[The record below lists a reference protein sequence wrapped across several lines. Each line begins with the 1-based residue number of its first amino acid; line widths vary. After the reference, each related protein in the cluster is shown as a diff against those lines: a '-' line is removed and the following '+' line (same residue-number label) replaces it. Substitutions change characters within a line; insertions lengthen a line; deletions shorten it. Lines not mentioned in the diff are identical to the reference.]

1 MKFKNIFWTVVV
13 LGGIIAV
20 GLFGWSIYNNEGDSP
35 TMYEPADSV
44 TVSTTKREE
53 SQSKPESSESESVD
67 DYKEQPQELETTG
80 SESESESD
88 VDVDV
93 DVDAGVDA
101 GVDADE
107 DVDVD
112 ADGDVDVDELNY
124 AVSQEVSEAREY
136 HDLMYPGYAW
146 VNYVDDL
153 YITDNMMIV
162 VNATQEIDPLEDYQ
176 KVEVIN
182 EIQKVVGVAHFKVS
196 DEDIYGNLPVV
207 VYNDNGELIA
217 ESSFETP
224 RDIELY

>member
-13 LGGIIAV
+13 TMGVIAV
-20 GLFGWSIYNNEGDSP
+20 GLFGWSIYNDEGESP
-35 TMYEPADSV
+35 TMYQPADSV

-53 SQSKPESSESESVD
+53 SQSESESESESVD
-67 DYKEQPQELETTG
+67 DYEEQPQELETTG
-80 SESESESD
+80 SESESEY
-88 VDVDV
+88 
-93 DVDAGVDA
+93 
-101 GVDADE
+101 

-112 ADGDVDVDELNY
+112 ADADVNIDELNY
-124 AVSQEVSEAREY
+124 AVSQEFSEAREY

-176 KVEVIN
+176 KEEVIN
-182 EIQKVVGVAHFKVS
+182 EIQKVVGVAHFKLS

-207 VYNDNGELIA
+207 VYSDSGELIA

-224 RDIELY
+224 RDLELY

>member
-13 LGGIIAV
+13 LSGVIAV

-53 SQSKPESSESESVD
+53 SQSE
-67 DYKEQPQELETTG
+67 
-80 SESESESD
+80 SESESESESVGES
-88 VDVDV
+88 VDDDKEQVSELETTDSESEYES
-93 DVDAGVDA
+93 DAGVD
-101 GVDADE
+101 V
-107 DVDVD
+107 
-112 ADGDVDVDELNY
+112 DGDVDIDELNY

-176 KVEVIN
+176 MVEVIN

>member
-13 LGGIIAV
+13 LSGVIAV
-20 GLFGWSIYNNEGDSP
+20 GLFGWSIYNNEGESP
-35 TMYEPADSV
+35 TMYQPADSV

-53 SQSKPESSESESVD
+53 SQSESESESESVD
-67 DYKEQPQELETTG
+67 DYEEQPQELETTG
-80 SESESESD
+80 SESKSD
-88 VDVDV
+88 VEA
-93 DVDAGVDA
+93 DANA
-101 GVDADE
+101 DADA
-107 DVDVD
+107 D
-112 ADGDVDVDELNY
+112 ADVDVDELNY
-124 AVSQEVSEAREY
+124 AVSQEFSEAREY

-182 EIQKVVGVAHFKVS
+182 EIQKVVGVAHFTLS

-207 VYNDNGELIA
+207 VYSNGELIA

>member
-1 MKFKNIFWTVVV
+1 MKFKNIIGTIVVV
-13 LGGIIAV
+13 VGVIAV
-20 GLFGWSIYNNEGDSP
+20 GLFGWSIYNDEGDSP
-35 TMYEPADSV
+35 TMYQPADSV

-53 SQSKPESSESESVD
+53 SQSEPEPESESESVD
-67 DYKEQPQELETTG
+67 DYEEQPQELETTG
-80 SESESESD
+80 SESESDVD

-93 DVDAGVDA
+93 DVDADA
-101 GVDADE
+101 
-107 DVDVD
+107 
-112 ADGDVDVDELNY
+112 DVDVDELNY

-136 HDLMYPGYAW
+136 HDLMYPGYGW

-153 YITDNMMIV
+153 YIADNMLIV

-176 KVEVIN
+176 MVEVIN

-207 VYNDNGELIA
+207 VYSDSGELIA

-224 RDIELY
+224 RNIELY

>member
-1 MKFKNIFWTVVV
+1 MKFKNIIGTIVVV
-13 LGGIIAV
+13 VGVIAV
-20 GLFGWSIYNNEGDSP
+20 GLFGWSIYNDEGDSP
-35 TMYEPADSV
+35 TMYQPADSV

-53 SQSKPESSESESVD
+53 SQSESESVD
-67 DYKEQPQELETTG
+67 ESVDDDKEQVSELETTG
-80 SESESESD
+80 SESESEY
-88 VDVDV
+88 DVDV
-93 DVDAGVDA
+93 DVDA
-101 GVDADE
+101 DAD
-107 DVDVD
+107 V
-112 ADGDVDVDELNY
+112 DVDVDELNY
-124 AVSQEVSEAREY
+124 AVSQEFSEAREY

-176 KVEVIN
+176 MVEVIN

-207 VYNDNGELIA
+207 VYSDSGELIA

-224 RDIELY
+224 RNIELY

>member
-13 LGGIIAV
+13 TIGVIAV
-20 GLFGWSIYNNEGDSP
+20 GLFGWSIYNDGGESP

-53 SQSKPESSESESVD
+53 SQSEPESESESESVD
-67 DYKEQPQELETTG
+67 DYEEQPQELETTG
-80 SESESESD
+80 SEAESN
-88 VDVDV
+88 VN
-93 DVDAGVDA
+93 A
-101 GVDADE
+101 
-107 DVDVD
+107 DVD
-112 ADGDVDVDELNY
+112 ADVDVDVDELNY
-124 AVSQEVSEAREY
+124 AVSQEFSEAREY

-176 KVEVIN
+176 KEEVIN

-207 VYNDNGELIA
+207 VYSNGELIA

-224 RDIELY
+224 RDLELY

>member
-13 LGGIIAV
+13 VSGVIAV

-35 TMYEPADSV
+35 TMYQPADSV

-53 SQSKPESSESESVD
+53 SQSEPEPESVSESED
-67 DYKEQPQELETTG
+67 DYKEQVSELETTG

-88 VDVDV
+88 VDADSDV
-93 DVDAGVDA
+93 DT
-101 GVDADE
+101 

-112 ADGDVDVDELNY
+112 ADVDVDVDELNY
-124 AVSQEVSEAREY
+124 AVSQEFSEAREY

-176 KVEVIN
+176 KEEVIN
-182 EIQKVVGVAHFKVS
+182 EIQKVVGVAHFKLS

-207 VYNDNGELIA
+207 VYSNGELIA

-224 RDIELY
+224 RDLELY

>member
-13 LGGIIAV
+13 TIGVIAV
-20 GLFGWSIYNNEGDSP
+20 GLFGWSIYNDEGESP
-35 TMYEPADSV
+35 TMYQPADSV

-53 SQSKPESSESESVD
+53 SQSESESESNSESKSESVD
-67 DYKEQPQELETTG
+67 DYEEQPQELETTG
-80 SESESESD
+80 SESESD
-88 VDVDV
+88 VDTDVDV
-93 DVDAGVDA
+93 DVDA
-101 GVDADE
+101 
-107 DVDVD
+107 DV
-112 ADGDVDVDELNY
+112 DVDVDELNY
-124 AVSQEVSEAREY
+124 AVSQEFSEAREY

-176 KVEVIN
+176 KEEVIN
-182 EIQKVVGVAHFKVS
+182 EIQKVVGVAHFKLS

-207 VYNDNGELIA
+207 VYSNGELIA

-224 RDIELY
+224 RDLELY

>member
-1 MKFKNIFWTVVV
+1 MKFKNIIGTVVV
-13 LGGIIAV
+13 LGGIIAI
-20 GLFGWSIYNNEGDSP
+20 GLFGWSIYNNKGEEP

-53 SQSKPESSESESVD
+53 SQSESESESESVD
-67 DYKEQPQELETTG
+67 DYEEQSQELETTV
-80 SESESESD
+80 SESESEYESD
-88 VDVDV
+88 VNVDS
-93 DVDAGVDA
+93 
-101 GVDADE
+101 DAD
-107 DVDVD
+107 
-112 ADGDVDVDELNY
+112 ADVDVDELNY
-124 AVSQEVSEAREY
+124 AVSQEVSDAREY
-136 HDLMYPGYAW
+136 HDLMYPGYGW

-176 KVEVIN
+176 KDEVIN
-182 EIQKVVGVAHFKVS
+182 EIQKVVGVAHFKLS

-207 VYNDNGELIA
+207 VYSNGELIA

>member
-13 LGGIIAV
+13 LSGVIAV

-53 SQSKPESSESESVD
+53 SQSESESESESKSESVD
-67 DYKEQPQELETTG
+67 DYEEQPQELETTG
-80 SESESESD
+80 SESESD
-88 VDVDV
+88 VN
-93 DVDAGVDA
+93 A
-101 GVDADE
+101 
-107 DVDVD
+107 DVD
-112 ADGDVDVDELNY
+112 ADADVDVDELNY
-124 AVSQEVSEAREY
+124 AVSQEFSEAREY

-182 EIQKVVGVAHFKVS
+182 EIQKVVGVVHFTLS

-207 VYNDNGELIA
+207 VYSNGELIA

>member
-13 LGGIIAV
+13 LSGVIAV

-35 TMYEPADSV
+35 TMYEPADSI

-53 SQSKPESSESESVD
+53 SQSEPESSESESVD
-67 DYKEQPQELETTG
+67 DYNEQPQELETTG
-80 SESESESD
+80 SESEYESD
-88 VDVDV
+88 VAVDG
-93 DVDAGVDA
+93 DG
-101 GVDADE
+101 
-107 DVDVD
+107 D

-176 KVEVIN
+176 MVEVIN

-207 VYNDNGELIA
+207 VYSDSGELIA

>member
-13 LGGIIAV
+13 TIGVIAV
-20 GLFGWSIYNNEGDSP
+20 GLFGWSIYNDEGESP

-53 SQSKPESSESESVD
+53 SQSESESESESVD
-67 DYKEQPQELETTG
+67 DYTEQPQELETTG
-80 SESESESD
+80 SEAESESD
-88 VDVDV
+88 VDVDA
-93 DVDAGVDA
+93 DA
-101 GVDADE
+101 
-107 DVDVD
+107 
-112 ADGDVDVDELNY
+112 DVDVDELNY
-124 AVSQEVSEAREY
+124 AVSQEFSEAREY

-176 KVEVIN
+176 KEEVIN
-182 EIQKVVGVAHFKVS
+182 EIQKVVGVAHFKLS

-207 VYNDNGELIA
+207 VYSNGELIA

-224 RDIELY
+224 RDLELY